1 MYALSLEVNRIG
13 KRVLEL
19 VASRRIK
26 GRLLICTYQVLVSH
40 KWQGRDQMNLSIA
53 TTHATLDSARYLPLS
68 SVSGWE
74 EILVMN
80 WIKVIATASNTVL
93 LYRTTIMTWHIKY
106 SINSTKRM
114 LEMMREI
121 AGIVHS
127 KSRCQSSMISTV
139 VLNNITQTPKSQWIK
154 STSAIIN
161 KSNRTKL
168 ILLASKKALK
178 CHMKWP
184 SAYVKKSLVWNKRLP
199 VWRSNC
205 VKRSIF
211 LSHRQ
216 PSASKLKNTAS
227 SWQRS
232 LRSARPMLVTLR
244 TG

>member
-1 MYALSLEVNRIG
+1 MFALSLVVNRIG

-26 GRLLICTYQVLVSH
+26 GRLLICTYQVPVSY

-68 SVSGWE
+68 SESGRE
-74 EILVMN
+74 EILVMT
-80 WIKVIATASNTVL
+80 WIKVIAAASNTVL
-93 LYRTTIMTWHIKY
+93 LYRTIIMTWHIKY
-106 SINSTKRM
+106 SISSTKRM
-114 LEMMREI
+114 LEMRREI

-127 KSRCQSSMISTV
+127 KSRCQSSMILMD

-161 KSNRTKL
+161 KSSRTKRM
-168 ILLASKKALK
+168 LLSTKKALK

-205 VKRSIF
+205 DKRSIL